1 MAQLSSG
8 ILGPIRG
15 KVGENVYYVRKG
27 KQCVRSVPKKSSK
40 APSKSQLEQ
49 RVKMAKAVLFVSSLK
64 RLLSISYRHYFKHR
78 FPSNEVVKQI
88 LRSAITG
95 VYPDF
100 NIDYSKVQVSL
111 GHISKNPMAQSSAA
125 KDEINFSWNTICIG
139 GSYNNDRSILIA
151 YCEALNRCI
160 FTSTGPIRGTGKAT
174 LPVPNFRGQQVHTW
188 LGFISADGKNVADSV
203 YTGVVWVT

>member
-1 MAQLSSG
+1 MAQMSSG
-8 ILGPIRG
+8 LLGSIRG
-15 KVGENVYYVRKG
+15 KAGDKVYYVRKG
-27 KQCVRSVPKKSSK
+27 KQCVRSVPKKSSIE
-40 APSKSQLEQ
+40 PSKSQPEQ
-49 RVKMAKAVLFVSSLK
+49 RAKMVKVIFFVSSLK

-78 FPSNEVVKQI
+78 SPYNEIVNQI

-111 GHISKNPMAQSSAA
+111 GHISKNPIAQSSVA

-160 FTSTGPIRGTGKAT
+160 FTSTGPIRGTSEAT
-174 LPVPNFRGQQVHTW
+174 LRVPNFRGQQVHTW
-188 LGFISADGKNVADSV
+188 LSFISADGKHVADSV
-203 YTGVVWVT
+203 YTGMVWVT